1 MYDRDVATD
10 FGSCIRNWRLAA
22 GTTQRELARRAGM
35 DYTYLS
41 KIEAGLVLPP
51 SEEKIRALMEA
62 LCRGPEDLEIL
73 LGLARDTKLPADI
86 VNAALIRHPQVGA
99 LLRRI
104 KDRPL
109 SADEAA
115 TIDKMARRGASGEA
129 SKGQDGESAHP

>member
-1 MYDRDVATD
+1 VYDRDVATD
-10 FGSCIRNWRLAA
+10 FGSCVRDWRLAA
-22 GTTQRELARRAGM
+22 AVTQRELARRAGM

-51 SEEKIRALMEA
+51 SEEKIRALVVA
-62 LCRGPEDLEIL
+62 LNRGTEDLKEL
-73 LGLARDTKLPADI
+73 LRLAHDTKLPADI

-115 TIDKMARRGASGEA
+115 TIDEMARGGTTHEA
-129 SKGQDGESAHP
+129 GKGQSGESADA